1 MFLIPKKN
9 KNFLNKE
16 ELAYII
22 NEFSFAEF
30 SSALEMLY
38 ASKKCDNINLKK
50 GFIKHSLDEYKHFKI
65 FNQIKNDLINKK
77 KYEYRFSPSNIYS
90 KGYISK
96 SHFLFDKKRLNEFS
110 VFVAA
115 NEEIAEKKLQKLNF
129 LVSKYSKHIS
139 KRIEEILIDEQKH
152 HSLSA
157 KFSKKNMNKFSYFI
171 KFKKEVFLSNFRHL
185 YANSLS
191 KTQVI
196 FYPILISLLV
206 LMKLVSSFLNLD
218 QNYKSKD
225 ILRSN
230 DHKSII

>member
-1 MFLIPKKN
+1 M
-9 KNFLNKE
+9 
-16 ELAYII
+16 
-22 NEFSFAEF
+22 
-30 SSALEMLY
+30 
-38 ASKKCDNINLKK
+38 
-50 GFIKHSLDEYKHFKI
+50 
-65 FNQIKNDLINKK
+65 
-77 KYEYRFSPSNIYS
+77 
-90 KGYISK
+90 
-96 SHFLFDKKRLNEFS
+96 
-110 VFVAA
+110 
-115 NEEIAEKKLQKLNF
+115 QKLNF

-139 KRIEEILIDEQKH
+139 KRIDEILIDEQKH